1 MQFTNKSYYS
11 AMDEFSGATSIPATE
26 PVQLDKYGDP
36 IIPDDALN
44 FTAKDIGITTNP
56 MGNTLESLKARIRE
70 GTSRIEFSFLG
81 QHKGNSQNP
90 TPESFGNRERMDMR
104 ELAKINE
111 MKTSTHAAVHANSLA
126 GFTNR
131 GFNDEARA
139 EAMQEIKKAIQFAG
153 EATRGGAV
161 VFHIHEWQR
170 PLSHIQDKKAK
181 FESYEEEDKNAVLFA
196 VDDRTGELVS
206 TISKDREI
214 FRPVYETA
222 KDIGRAG
229 QKDDK
234 GNILK
239 PDDWVDLRGNKIEK
253 DASAERLFDRVPK
266 FNYDKTNFE
275 VEKLNWNRLQ
285 KETEE
290 YNQSHPNDTKTPEE
304 MFAILQIENKVL
316 QAKGASLYHARMYE
330 DEKKVRDRLLDEFEA
345 YKDLKKSLGKDEQW
359 KLNQWHSDYIRR
371 EENENIEEAYA
382 RKIKSI
388 ENSMRHIH
396 ESSAS
401 ADVQAREA
409 EETIT
414 HIKSAEKYGLSKAA
428 DTIAK
433 SAIYAMDTYEKNKE
447 KYGLI
452 EPIYVAPENWSV
464 KNYGSHPD
472 EYRKVIKESRDRMV
486 NLLMTTHN
494 KSKKE
499 AEELAKTHIKGT
511 LDIGHLNNFR
521 EHYKTENGE
530 FDEKKFQKWML
541 DQAESLVKEGY
552 VGHIHLSDN
561 YGFDDEHLTPGQGNI
576 PFKEFL
582 GRMEKLGMKDMVV
595 ESGSYNVNTAM
606 LDTLAL
612 VNSPVYGVGRRLRFG
627 NVRDQHF
634 GYNAPGFFIAGSYS
648 PSNDW
653 KPWTDI
659 PLE

>member
-1 MQFTNKSYYS
+1 
-11 AMDEFSGATSIPATE
+11 
-26 PVQLDKYGDP
+26 
-36 IIPDDALN
+36 
-44 FTAKDIGITTNP
+44 
-56 MGNTLESLKARIRE
+56 
-70 GTSRIEFSFLG
+70 
-81 QHKGNSQNP
+81 
-90 TPESFGNRERMDMR
+90 
-104 ELAKINE
+104 
-111 MKTSTHAAVHANSLA
+111 
-126 GFTNR
+126 
-131 GFNDEARA
+131 
-139 EAMQEIKKAIQFAG
+139 
-153 EATRGGAV
+153 V